1 MKTTLLVCTILA
13 VAFSSSA
20 ATLPPADSF
29 RLTVEEVVQ
38 SSGCRVVNMKIT
50 TRAAEM
56 MQMSWDNGARMSS
69 GLSSV
74 LKGKAREGTVV
85 LASMF
90 GEGFTACHTT
100 TTVQSSILPVSYDL
114 APGTKLESVV
124 SLSVTNGIY
133 KLDRPLVVGTRN
145 GETMRLV
152 VGKWDQVSQSK

>member
-1 MKTTLLVCTILA
+1 MKTTLLICTILA
-13 VAFSSSA
+13 VAFSSRA
-20 ATLPPADSF
+20 APLPPADSF

-38 SSGCRVVNMKIT
+38 SSGCRVVNIKIT

-56 MQMSWDNGARMSS
+56 MQMSWDNGVRMSS
-69 GLSSV
+69 NLSPAF
-74 LKGKAREGTVV
+74 KGKAREGTVV
-85 LASMF
+85 LASML
-90 GEGFTACHTT
+90 GEGFTVCHTS

-114 APGTKLESVV
+114 APGMKFESVV

-152 VGKWDQVSQSK
+152 VGKWNQVSQNK

>member
-56 MQMSWDNGARMSS
+56 MQMS
-69 GLSSV
+69 
-74 LKGKAREGTVV
+74 
-85 LASMF
+85 
-90 GEGFTACHTT
+90 
-100 TTVQSSILPVSYDL
+100 
-114 APGTKLESVV
+114 
-124 SLSVTNGIY
+124 
-133 KLDRPLVVGTRN
+133 
-145 GETMRLV
+145 
-152 VGKWDQVSQSK
+152 